1 MLLFT
6 QDIFIHLP
14 SVTASIFK
22 SHGNLVVA
30 VVSVVEIGA
39 SVDEV
44 VVVPSGLPRS
54 EINGQI
60 LTL

>member
-1 MLLFT
+1 M
-6 QDIFIHLP
+6 
-14 SVTASIFK
+14 TASIFK

-30 VVSVVEIGA
+30 VVSVVEMGA

-54 EINGQI
+54 EIDEQI